1 MAKVKTMG
9 LKQTLT
15 LIIVAMGVF
24 FIIAFFSIV
33 TTITRKVLSSAI
45 EQSVGME
52 LQSTAA
58 MLNTLEKSNSEK
70 NNILLSNA
78 EVIETVM
85 GGFQEYNETITQNG
99 TTTKLWKLGGHTVQN
114 SDLARL
120 IAQKTGSHF
129 TIFQKT
135 SVGYVR
141 IATTIKND
149 NGEDALGTILGFDS
163 PVVQT
168 IESGQKFEGVADI
181 IGKKFLAFYIPI
193 KINGEIR
200 GMYFTGTEMNV
211 LMTQHKEYTT
221 SNILDNGYSLWL
233 SAKENREV
241 AGTEN
246 HKGNSIPDNV
256 YAEMKKNQ
264 STDIEKISFEYK
276 GEDYEI
282 QYLYNDYAKA
292 YITFVYPVSDKY
304 VKLQRGSLILFITLL
319 GVILIMIII
328 LNFFVNKI
336 LRSIGGEPTD
346 VEQVVNK
353 MANGDLRISEKN
365 SHYATGILAACYKM
379 ADNLKGMLDKVFEGS
394 DTIQNSSAE
403 ISRTTHSLSQN
414 SNEQAA
420 TADQIV
426 QSINYILDEIN
437 NNANKRQVAANIAD
451 KIKVD
456 VQNIQVTQN
465 QNLTAVRNISE
476 KIEII
481 NDIAFQT
488 NILALNAAVEAARAG
503 EHGKGF
509 AVVAAEIRKLAEK
522 CKNSATDIIESAQNT
537 VQTTETT
544 FSKLAEILPEVDKSA
559 EMINQIAEAGTNQ
572 AMSISLIDENVKQLN
587 NSIQSNA
594 AASEELAVSAQELDE
609 QAKRFREST
618 EEFKL

>member
-1 MAKVKTMG
+1 MAKLQSLG

-15 LIIVAMGVF
+15 LIIIAMGVL
-24 FIIAFFSIV
+24 FIIALFSIV

-58 MLNTLEKSNSEK
+58 MLNTLEKSNAEK
-70 NNILLSNA
+70 NNLLLSNA
-78 EVIETVM
+78 DVMVSVM
-85 GGFQEYNETITQNG
+85 GGFQEFEETVTQNG
-99 TTTKLWKLGGHTVQN
+99 SVTKLWKLGGHTVQN

-135 SVGYVR
+135 TSGYVR
-141 IATTIKND
+141 IATTIKD
-149 NGEDALGTILGFDS
+149 DSGKDALGTVLTYES
-163 PVVQT
+163 PVVQA
-168 IESGQKFEGVADI
+168 IEAGGKFEGVADI
-181 IGKKFLAFYIPI
+181 IGKKFLAFYTPI
-193 KINGEIR
+193 KINGETR

-211 LMTQHKEYTT
+211 LMTQNKEYTT
-221 SNILDNGYSLWL
+221 SNILDNGFSLWL
-233 SAKENREV
+233 SALENREV
-241 AGTEN
+241 AGTESKRG
-246 HKGNSIPDNV
+246 HTIPDAV
-256 YAEMKKNQ
+256 YTEISRNKN
-264 STDIEKISFEYK
+264 TEIKTIIFEQK

-282 QYLYNDYAKA
+282 QYLYNNYAKA

-304 VKLQRGSLILFITLL
+304 AKLQRASVILFITLL
-319 GVILIMIII
+319 VVMAIMILV
-328 LNFFVNKI
+328 LNVFVNKI
-336 LRSIGGEPTD
+336 LRSIGGEPAD
-346 VEQVVNK
+346 VEKVVNK
-353 MANGDLRISEKN
+353 MADGDLRISEKN
-365 SHYATGILAACYKM
+365 SHRATGILAACYKM
-379 ADNLKGMLDKVFEGS
+379 ADNLRGMLDKVFEGS
-394 DTIQNSSAE
+394 ENIQNSSAE
-403 ISRTTHSLSQN
+403 ISRTTQSLSQN

-426 QSINYILDEIN
+426 QSINYILGEIN
-437 NNANKRQVAANIAD
+437 GNAEKRQIAANIAD
-451 KIKVD
+451 KIKND
-456 VQNIQVTQN
+456 VENIQVTQN
-465 QNLTAVRNISE
+465 VNLTAVRNISE

-537 VQTTETT
+537 VQSTETAH
-544 FSKLAEILPEVDKSA
+544 SKLAEILPEVDKSA
-559 EMINQIAEAGTNQ
+559 EMINQIAEAGNNQ

-587 NSIQSNA
+587 NSIQANA
-594 AASEELAVSAQELDE
+594 AASEELAVSAQELDD

>member
-1 MAKVKTMG
+1 MAKIKTMG

-15 LIIVAMGVF
+15 LIIVAMGVL
-24 FIIAFFSIV
+24 FIIALFSIV
-33 TTITRKVLSSAI
+33 TTITRNVLSSAI

-52 LQSTAA
+52 LQSTAS

-78 EVIETVM
+78 EVIESVM
-85 GGFQEYNETITQNG
+85 GGFQEYDETVTQNG
-99 TTTKLWKLGGHTVQN
+99 SITKLWKLGGHTVQN

-135 SVGYVR
+135 STGYVR

-149 NGEDALGTILGFDS
+149 NGEDALGSMLGFDS

-168 IESGQKFEGVADI
+168 IEAGQKFEGVADI

-193 KINGEIR
+193 KINGVIR

-211 LMTQHKEYTT
+211 LMTQNKEYTT
-221 SNILDNGYSLWL
+221 SNILDHGYSLWL
-233 SAKENREV
+233 SARENREV
-241 AGTEN
+241 AGTETQ
-246 HKGNSIPDNV
+246 KGNTIPDNV
-256 YAEMKKNQ
+256 YAEMSRRQ
-264 STDIEKISFEYK
+264 STDIEKIIFDYR
-276 GEDYEI
+276 GEDYEV

-292 YITFVYPVSDKY
+292 YLTFVYPVSDKY
-304 VKLQRGSLILFITLL
+304 VKLQRASVILFITLVI
-319 GVILIMIII
+319 VILIMIII
-328 LNFFVNKI
+328 LNIFVNKI

-353 MANGDLRISEKN
+353 MADGDLRISEKN
-365 SHYATGILAACYKM
+365 AHKATGILAACYKM
-379 ADNLKGMLDKVFEGS
+379 AGNLKGMLDKVFEGS
-394 DTIQNSSAE
+394 ENIQNSSAE

-437 NNANKRQVAANIAD
+437 GNANKRQVAANIAD
-451 KIKVD
+451 KIKAD

-465 QNLTAVRNISE
+465 MNLTAVRNISE

-537 VQTTETT
+537 VQTTETA
-544 FSKLAEILPEVDKSA
+544 FAKLAEILPEVDKSA
-559 EMINQIAEAGTNQ
+559 EMINQIAEAGNNQ

-587 NSIQSNA
+587 NSIQANA
-594 AASEELAVSAQELDE
+594 AASEELAVSAQELDD

>member
-1 MAKVKTMG
+1 MANVKSMG

-15 LIIVAMGVF
+15 LIIIAMGVL
-24 FIIAFFSIV
+24 FIIALFSIV
-33 TTITRKVLSSAI
+33 TTITRNVLSSAI

-58 MLNTLEKSNSEK
+58 MLNTLERSNSDK

-78 EVIETVM
+78 EVIENVM
-85 GGFQEYNETITQNG
+85 GGFQEYDETVTQNG
-99 TTTKLWKLGGHTVQN
+99 SVTKLWKLGGHTVQN

-135 SVGYVR
+135 GTGYVR

-149 NGEDALGTILGFDS
+149 NGEDALGTMLGFDS

-168 IESGQKFEGVADI
+168 IEAGQKFEGVADI

-200 GMYFTGTEMNV
+200 GMYFTGTEMNA
-211 LMTQHKEYTT
+211 LMTQNKEYTT

-233 SAKENREV
+233 SARENREV
-241 AGTEN
+241 AGTETK
-246 HKGNSIPDNV
+246 KGNNIPDNV
-256 YAEMKKNQ
+256 YAEMSKSQ
-264 STDIEKISFEYK
+264 STDIKKIIFDYK
-276 GEDYEI
+276 GEDYEV

-292 YITFVYPVSDKY
+292 YISFVYPVSDKY
-304 VKLQRGSLILFITLL
+304 VKLQRASVILFITLV

-328 LNFFVNKI
+328 LNIFVNKI
-336 LRSIGGEPTD
+336 LRSIGGEPSD
-346 VEQVVNK
+346 VEKVVNK
-353 MANGDLRISEKN
+353 MADGDLRISEKN
-365 SHYATGILAACYKM
+365 AHNATGILAACYKM
-379 ADNLKGMLDKVFEGS
+379 AGNLKGMLDKVFEGS
-394 DTIQNSSAE
+394 ENIQNSSAE

-437 NNANKRQVAANIAD
+437 GNANKRQVAANIAD
-451 KIKVD
+451 KIKAD

-465 QNLTAVRNISE
+465 MNLTAVRNISE

-537 VQTTETT
+537 VQTTETA
-544 FSKLAEILPEVDKSA
+544 FAKLAEILPEVDKSA
-559 EMINQIAEAGTNQ
+559 EMINQIAEAGNNQ
-572 AMSISLIDENVKQLN
+572 AMSITLIDENVKQLN
-587 NSIQSNA
+587 NSIQANA
-594 AASEELAVSAQELDE
+594 AASEELAVSAQELDD